1 MLELI
6 LELSAML
13 VLYVQWHSSVM
24 AIARDESSF
33 SSCSHIPDHEY
44 IFLVITALQYALQR
58 QDSDYAYEK

>member
-1 MLELI
+1 
-6 LELSAML
+6 ML